1 MIDNLP
7 SLEGN
12 GTILVVIK
20 IKNSIV
26 AMEGV

>member
-12 GTILVVIK
+12 GTVLVVIK
-20 IKNSIV
+20 IKNSVV

>member
-20 IKNSIV
+20 IKNSVV

>member
-7 SLEGN
+7 SLKGN
-12 GTILVVIK
+12 GTILVVVK
-20 IKNSIV
+20 IKNSVV